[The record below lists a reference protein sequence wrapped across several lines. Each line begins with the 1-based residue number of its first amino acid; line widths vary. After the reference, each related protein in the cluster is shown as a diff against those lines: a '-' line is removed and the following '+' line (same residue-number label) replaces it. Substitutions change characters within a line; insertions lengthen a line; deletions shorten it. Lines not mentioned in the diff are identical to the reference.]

1 MSCLIFQ
8 RAMAETTRDSEWI
21 RTYSVNEEKASE
33 EKGMCHE
40 RVRDFHWSCLGEITE
55 SEESG
60 WPYVPIITL
69 GSRSDRPLNSC
80 NKANE
85 AEKKTL
91 NHFLLPFI
99 FVTFLPSMSLPLT
112 AATVRKQLRAWRDS
126 RISSRAPRRTIS
138 SSLSFYLLSES
149 SPRS

>member
-1 MSCLIFQ
+1 
-8 RAMAETTRDSEWI
+8 MAETTRDSEWI
-21 RTYSVNEEKASE
+21 RTCSVNEEKASE

-40 RVRDFHWSCLGEITE
+40 RVRDFHRSCLGEITE

-85 AEKKTL
+85 AEKK
-91 NHFLLPFI
+91 P
-99 FVTFLPSMSLPLT
+99 
-112 AATVRKQLRAWRDS
+112 
-126 RISSRAPRRTIS
+126 
-138 SSLSFYLLSES
+138 
-149 SPRS
+149 